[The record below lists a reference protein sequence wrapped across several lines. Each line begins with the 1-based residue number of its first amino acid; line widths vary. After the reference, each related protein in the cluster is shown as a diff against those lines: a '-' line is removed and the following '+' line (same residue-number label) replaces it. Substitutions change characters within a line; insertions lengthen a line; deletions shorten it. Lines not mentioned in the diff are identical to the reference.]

1 MRRVIFDFD
10 GSLAN
15 SLPVA
20 IEIAEEI
27 LGFEITDEEIQHYRN
42 MTAMQILKEAK
53 IPVYKLPGLLVKGK
67 AILRKRTDEIKIFDG
82 LDKIVKELSKEHTL
96 FVVSSNGLGIINAFL
111 DQHKID
117 KYFAGVYGNVGIFS
131 KAQALKKVVKKEGF
145 APEDAVYIG
154 DEVRDIEA
162 AKKVGMPIVSV
173 VWGYNGEQ
181 IIKKYK
187 PNYIAKKPAD
197 IVNSVKKLDN

>member
-20 IEIAEEI
+20 IEIAEEV
-27 LGFEITDEEIQHYRN
+27 LGIEITDQEIQHYRN
-42 MTAMQILKEAK
+42 LTAKQILKEAK
-53 IPVYKLPGLLVKGK
+53 VPVYRLPGLLVKGK
-67 AILRKRTDEIKIFDG
+67 GLLRRRTDEIEIFPG
-82 LDKIVKELSKEHTL
+82 LEKVVKDLSKDHIL
-96 FVVSSNGLGIINAFL
+96 YVVSSNGLGIINAFL
-111 DQHKID
+111 HHHKID

-131 KAQALKKVVKKEGF
+131 KAQALKKVLKKEGF
-145 APEDAVYIG
+145 AGIEAVYIG

-162 AKKVGMPIVSV
+162 AKKVGMPIISV

-181 IIKKYK
+181 IIKTYK
-187 PNYIAKKPAD
+187 PDFIAKKPAD
-197 IVNSVKKLDN
+197 IVNSIKKLDN